1 METNQPNKTDIFLV
15 NIILLNFV
23 SMVLR
28 LREFLLTMTYSV
40 MFNMYRIYLIR
51 KEICNVIISEIIEML
66 GQHAGK

>member
-15 NIILLNFV
+15 HIILLNFV

-28 LREFLLTMTYSV
+28 LREFLHTMTYSV
-40 MFNMYRIYLIR
+40 MFNMYRIFLIR

-66 GQHAGK
+66 GQHA

>member
-28 LREFLLTMTYSV
+28 LREFLYTMTYSV

-51 KEICNVIISEIIEML
+51 KEICNVIISAIIEIL
-66 GQHAGK
+66 GQHA